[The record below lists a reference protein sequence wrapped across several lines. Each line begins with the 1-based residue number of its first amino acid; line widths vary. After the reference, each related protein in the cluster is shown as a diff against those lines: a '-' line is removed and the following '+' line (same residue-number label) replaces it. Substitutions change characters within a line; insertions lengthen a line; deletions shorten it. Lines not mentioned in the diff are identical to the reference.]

1 MKNRFFKTILILG
14 LVSGACNN
22 DFLDR
27 EPLSSVTPEQYL
39 SNEANLGSYAIDLYN
54 LLPTHGQYG
63 WGTFEADNHTDNMA
77 GMQPNAMYAPG
88 QWRVEQTGG
97 AWDFTPFYRC
107 NYFLHYVLPKLERNE
122 ITGNLNAINHYVG
135 EVYFLRA
142 YSYFQKLQ
150 SLGDFP
156 IITDIFPDD
165 REVLTEAS
173 KRRPRN
179 EVARFIL
186 EDLDRAIDL
195 LGNEAPN
202 GGKNRLSKMTA
213 YLFKSRVALF
223 EGTWL
228 KYFKGTPFVPGG
240 NGWPG
245 ASKAYNASFQY
256 PTGSIENEID
266 FFLAQAMEAAK
277 VVADA
282 IPLVENTGVYQNNP
296 EDPVNPYFNMFGD
309 EDMEG
314 YSEVLLWRR
323 YSVGIVMNNVGMY
336 ETRGN
341 NGIGTTR
348 SMINAFIMKDGKPIY
363 ASPMWVDENSSYW
376 GDDNLSNITKNRDT
390 RAQIFVKKPGDRNMH
405 TPPGSHGVEYEPC
418 PNLIATSGEEKYTTG
433 YAIRKGLNFD
443 GKNTQFEQSAI
454 GALVFRATEGYLNY
468 IEACYEKNG
477 ALDGT
482 ADNYWRK
489 IRRRAKINED
499 YQYTVGLTNM
509 AEEGKTDWGAYSAGQ
524 LIDPML
530 FNIRRERRCELMAE
544 GFRMMDL
551 KRWRSMD
558 QMIQVPYHIEGI
570 DLYSVLY
577 PDWDCFKDGNGNS
590 ILIPGGNVSDPSFG
604 KYLQPYR
611 ISPNNIVYNGYR
623 WNMAHYL
630 APISIQHFINTSSG
644 DLSASPIYQN
654 PGWPMEAGGVP
665 N

>member
-1 MKNRFFKTILILG
+1 MNRLFKTILL
-14 LVSGACNN
+14 SGIFLAACNN
-22 DFLDR
+22 GFLDK
-27 EPLSSVTPEQYL
+27 EPLSNVTPEQYL
-39 SNEANLGSYAIDLYN
+39 SNEANLGSYTIDLYN

-77 GMQPNAMYAPG
+77 GMQPSAMYAPG

-107 NYFLHYVLPKLERNE
+107 NYFLHHVLPKLERNE
-122 ITGNLNAINHYVG
+122 IEGNRDAINHYVG
-135 EVYFLRA
+135 EAYFLRA
-142 YSYFQKLQ
+142 FSYFQKLQ
-150 SLGDFP
+150 ELGDFP

-165 REVLTEAS
+165 REVLTAAS
-173 KRRPRN
+173 ERRPRN

-186 EDLDRAIDL
+186 QDLDHAIEL
-195 LGNEAPN
+195 LGNTAPN
-202 GGKNRLSKMTA
+202 GGKNRLGKMAA

-228 KYFKGTPFVPGG
+228 KYFKGTPFVPSG

-245 ASKAYNASFQY
+245 AAKDYNASFQY
-256 PTGSIENEID
+256 PSGSIENEID
-266 FFLAQAMEAAK
+266 FFLTQAMEAAK

-282 IPLVENTGVYQNNP
+282 VPLVENTGAYQNNP
-296 EDPVNPYFNMFGD
+296 SDPVNPYFNMFGD
-309 EDMEG
+309 ENMEG

-323 YSVGIVMNNVGMY
+323 YSVGIVTNNVGMY
-336 ETRGN
+336 ATRGN

-348 SMINAFIMKDGKPIY
+348 SMVNAFVMMDGKPIY

-390 RAQIFVKKPGDRNMH
+390 RAQIFIKRPGDRNMH
-405 TPPGSHGVEYEPC
+405 TQPASHGVEYEPC

-443 GKNTQFEQSAI
+443 GKHTQFEQSAI
-454 GALVFRATEGYLNY
+454 GSLVFRATEAYLNY
-468 IEACYEKNG
+468 MEACYEKNG
-477 ALDGT
+477 TLDGT

-489 IRRRAKINED
+489 IRRRAGINED
-499 YQYTVGLTNM
+499 YTYTIGLTDM
-509 AEEGKTDWGAYSAGQ
+509 VEEGKTDWGAYSAGQ
-524 LIDPML
+524 LIDPTL

-558 QMIQVPYHIEGI
+558 QMIQTPYHIEGI
-570 DLYSVLY
+570 DLYSVLFPY
-577 PDWDCFKDGNGNS
+577 WDCFKDGNGNS
-590 ILIPGGNVSDPSFG
+590 ILIPGVNVSDPSFG

-630 APISIQHFINTSSG
+630 SPIAIQHFINTSSG